1 MFKRTSYYNKCTS
14 ISTSSNHMDNI
25 IENENN
31 EFTITHPNNLEFY
44 ICPINHQFENI
55 NFFIHESD
63 YRFYLGIIGDRNRY
77 SDETRDLISQLIRQS
92 ATETI
97 IVINYL
103 SKECVMT
110 VTKAVNNF
118 YLN

>member
-1 MFKRTSYYNKCTS
+1 MFRKTSYYNNCKS

-55 NFFIHESD
+55 KFLLMNLIIDFIW
-63 YRFYLGIIGDRNRY
+63 
-77 SDETRDLISQLIRQS
+77 
-92 ATETI
+92 
-97 IVINYL
+97 V
-103 SKECVMT
+103 
-110 VTKAVNNF
+110 
-118 YLN
+118 